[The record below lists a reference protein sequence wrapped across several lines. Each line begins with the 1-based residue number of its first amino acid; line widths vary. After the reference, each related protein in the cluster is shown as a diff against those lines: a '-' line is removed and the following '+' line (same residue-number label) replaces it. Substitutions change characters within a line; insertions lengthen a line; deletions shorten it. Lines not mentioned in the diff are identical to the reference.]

1 MCDKYINILWNCTPE
16 LLTLILTV
24 HETPIEKLWGI
35 WRTKYTN
42 TLDLYHLVLEIDT
55 DLF

>member
-16 LLTLILTV
+16 LLALILTV

-35 WRTKYTN
+35 W
-42 TLDLYHLVLEIDT
+42 
-55 DLF
+55 